1 MADVILS
8 ERARRDLLRLA
19 RRYLGPVEAAI
30 DRLGEDPLA
39 GKILHGDLEGLRS
52 LRIGSYRV
60 VYLFD
65 QRLKKVE
72 IVWIQHRKEA
82 YR

>member
-1 MADVILS
+1 M
-8 ERARRDLLRLA
+8 
-19 RRYLGPVEAAI
+19 
-30 DRLGEDPLA
+30 GEDPLA

-72 IVWIQHRKEA
+72 IVWIRHRKEA